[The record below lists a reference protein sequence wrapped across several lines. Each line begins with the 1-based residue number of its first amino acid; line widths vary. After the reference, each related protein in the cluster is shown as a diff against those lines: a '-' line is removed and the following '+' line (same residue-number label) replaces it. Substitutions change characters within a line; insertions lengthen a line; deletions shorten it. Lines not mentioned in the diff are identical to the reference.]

1 MTRGGAKV
9 PVTNTVPR
17 RIQTEARPNTGFT
30 LPEFMVAMAIGL
42 GVLAAAGSAYLF
54 LSKNGKALTSQI
66 SFSDK
71 ARVLQARFVELVER
85 SSSVNTDGTPNGI
98 VFPVNGEDEWIGY
111 VSNADPALA
120 AIVYRPHG
128 MDNDAGQEILCT
140 HVGPAYSVEGETPD
154 MFTILSGETKS
165 SVLLNV
171 HIGDPETGTDTTGPG
186 RQGVV
191 ISIVAS
197 SRDLRREL

>member
-1 MTRGGAKV
+1 MPASDKITRRNPA
-9 PVTNTVPR
+9 
-17 RIQTEARPNTGFT
+17 EAGRNSGFT
-30 LPEFMVAMAIGL
+30 LPEFMIAMSIGL

-54 LSKNGKALTSQI
+54 LFNNGRALTSQI
-66 SFSDK
+66 SFSDQ

-85 SSSVNTDGTPNGI
+85 SSSISSDGSPNGI

-111 VSNADPALA
+111 VGNEDPALC
-120 AIVYRPHG
+120 AIVYRPNG
-128 MDNDAGQEILCT
+128 MDDDAGQQILCS

-154 MFTILSGETKS
+154 MFTILSGKNRS
-165 SVLLNV
+165 SVLMNV
-171 HIGDPETGTDTTGPG
+171 HVGDAETGTDTTGPG

-191 ISIVAS
+191 VSIVAS

>member
-1 MTRGGAKV
+1 MSIKNKTKHQVSSA
-9 PVTNTVPR
+9 
-17 RIQTEARPNTGFT
+17 AMSACGFT
-30 LPEFMVAMAIGL
+30 LPEFMIAMSIGL

-54 LSKNGKALTSQI
+54 LFNNGRALTSQI
-66 SFSDK
+66 SFSDQ

-85 SSSVNTDGTPNGI
+85 SSSISSDGSPNGI

-111 VSNADPALA
+111 VGNDDPALC
-120 AIVYRPHG
+120 AIVYRPNG
-128 MDNDAGQEILCT
+128 MDDDAGQQILCS

-154 MFTILSGETKS
+154 MFTILSGKNRS
-165 SVLLNV
+165 SVLMNV
-171 HIGDPETGTDTTGPG
+171 HVGDAETGTDTTGPG

-191 ISIVAS
+191 VSIVAS

>member
-1 MTRGGAKV
+1 MPASDKITRRNPA
-9 PVTNTVPR
+9 
-17 RIQTEARPNTGFT
+17 EAGRNSGFT
-30 LPEFMVAMAIGL
+30 LPEFMIAMSIGL

-54 LSKNGKALTSQI
+54 LFNNGRALTSQI

-85 SSSVNTDGTPNGI
+85 SSSISSDGSPNGI
-98 VFPVNGEDEWIGY
+98 IFPVNGEDEWIGY
-111 VSNADPALA
+111 VANSDPALS
-120 AIVYRPHG
+120 AIVYRPNG
-128 MDNDAGQEILCT
+128 MDNADGQQILCS

-154 MFTILSGETKS
+154 MFTILSGKNRS

-171 HIGDPETGTDTTGPG
+171 HVGDAETGVDTTGPG

-191 ISIVAS
+191 VSIVAS

>member
-1 MTRGGAKV
+1 MPFTDKTSKRIPTETR
-9 PVTNTVPR
+9 PDN
-17 RIQTEARPNTGFT
+17 GFT
-30 LPEFMVAMAIGL
+30 LPEFMIAMAIGL
-42 GVLAAAGSAYLF
+42 GVLAAAGAANLF
-54 LSKNGKALTSQI
+54 LSNNGRALTSQI

-85 SSSVNTDGTPNGI
+85 SSSISTDGTQNGI
-98 VFPVNGEDEWIGY
+98 TFPVNGEDEWIGY
-111 VSNADPALA
+111 VGNTDPALS

-128 MDNDAGQEILCT
+128 MDDDAGQQILCS
-140 HVGPAYSVEGETPD
+140 HVGPAYSVDGETPD
-154 MFTILSGETKS
+154 MFTILSGKNRS

-171 HIGDPETGTDTTGPG
+171 HVGDAETGTDTTGPG

-191 ISIVAS
+191 VSIVAS